1 MCHRMCCELFALSF
15 YLISFQEQND
25 GNNFLISHSTP
36 LGNLTQKQEAQTDAS
51 DQSSVP
57 RGKAETDP

>member
-1 MCHRMCCELFALSF
+1 MA
-15 YLISFQEQND
+15 IT
-25 GNNFLISHSTP
+25 FLISHSTP
-36 LGNLTQKQEAQTDAS
+36 VGNLTQKQEAQTDAS